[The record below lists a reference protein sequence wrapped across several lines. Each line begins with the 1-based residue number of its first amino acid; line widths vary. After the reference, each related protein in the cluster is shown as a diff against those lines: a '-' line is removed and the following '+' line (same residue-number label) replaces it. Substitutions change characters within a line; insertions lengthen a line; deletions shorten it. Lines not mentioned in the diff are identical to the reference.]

1 MSAAPDP
8 GGAPT
13 RGDATVTS
21 VTSVTPI
28 QAVLRLGEMLP
39 PHADVAMHG
48 LLVGA
53 AGEDAAVRA
62 SCLACLAQVGSVT
75 VYRVLLL

>member
-1 MSAAPDP
+1 
-8 GGAPT
+8 
-13 RGDATVTS
+13 
-21 VTSVTPI
+21 
-28 QAVLRLGEMLP
+28 MLP